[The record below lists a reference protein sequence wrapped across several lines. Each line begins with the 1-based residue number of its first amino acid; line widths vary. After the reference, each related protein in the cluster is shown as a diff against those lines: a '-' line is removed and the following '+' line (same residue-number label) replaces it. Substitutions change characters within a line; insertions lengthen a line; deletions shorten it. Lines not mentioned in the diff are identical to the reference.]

1 MQKVDLK
8 NGIFKG
14 KPMYLVAI
22 LVLAAALIL
31 SLLGAVTIGSVDLEV
46 GEVYRVI
53 LYKLF
58 GIGDPAVYGSGSMS
72 DIVWFVRLP
81 RLVLAIAIGCSLS
94 IAGVV
99 MQAIVKNPLAD
110 PYVLGISSGASLGA
124 TLAILLGVGAALG
137 NGYIGIMAFL
147 GAFGVSMG
155 VIFLANIGGRANS
168 VKLILAGTA
177 LSSIC
182 SAVSNFV
189 LFVKNNSSGAVNA
202 AVRWTMGSLAAAE
215 WETNGMLLVI
225 SALGVLFFWSQYR
238 TLNLMLLG
246 DESAITL
253 GTDLHRW
260 RILYLIVASLM
271 VGFAVYAAGV
281 IGFVGLVIPHVVRM
295 LFGTDHK
302 KLIPL
307 SALLGA
313 LFLLWAD
320 VLCRTLID
328 RAELQKCDVLT
339 ALHRMEGQKPFDV
352 IFMDPPYDQGL
363 ERQVMEYLTRSS
375 LADEY
380 TVIVIEASLETD
392 FSWLEAAGFHA
403 YKYKKYKTNQHV
415 FIQRNDA

>member
-22 LVLAAALIL
+22 VVLAAALIL

-328 RAELQKCDVLT
+328 RAELPIGVLT
-339 ALHRMEGQKPFDV
+339 SMIGAPVF
-352 IFMDPPYDQGL
+352 I
-363 ERQVMEYLTRSS
+363 YLMAR
-375 LADEY
+375 
-380 TVIVIEASLETD
+380 
-392 FSWLEAAGFHA
+392 
-403 YKYKKYKTNQHV
+403 KKYGFGGKV
-415 FIQRNDA
+415 S

>member
-22 LVLAAALIL
+22 VVLAAALIL

-328 RAELQKCDVLT
+328 RAELPIGVLT
-339 ALHRMEGQKPFDV
+339 SMNGAPVF
-352 IFMDPPYDQGL
+352 I
-363 ERQVMEYLTRSS
+363 YLMAR
-375 LADEY
+375 
-380 TVIVIEASLETD
+380 
-392 FSWLEAAGFHA
+392 
-403 YKYKKYKTNQHV
+403 KKYGFGGKES
-415 FIQRNDA
+415 

>member
-22 LVLAAALIL
+22 VVLAAALIL

-260 RILYLIVASLM
+260 RILYLIGASLM

-328 RAELQKCDVLT
+328 RAELPIGVLT
-339 ALHRMEGQKPFDV
+339 SMIGAPVF
-352 IFMDPPYDQGL
+352 I
-363 ERQVMEYLTRSS
+363 YLMAR
-375 LADEY
+375 
-380 TVIVIEASLETD
+380 
-392 FSWLEAAGFHA
+392 
-403 YKYKKYKTNQHV
+403 KKYGFGGKES
-415 FIQRNDA
+415 

>member
-328 RAELQKCDVLT
+328 RAE
-339 ALHRMEGQKPFDV
+339 
-352 IFMDPPYDQGL
+352 
-363 ERQVMEYLTRSS
+363 
-375 LADEY
+375 
-380 TVIVIEASLETD
+380 
-392 FSWLEAAGFHA
+392 
-403 YKYKKYKTNQHV
+403 
-415 FIQRNDA
+415 

>member
-155 VIFLANIGGRANS
+155 VIFLANISGRANS

-328 RAELQKCDVLT
+328 RAELPIGVLT
-339 ALHRMEGQKPFDV
+339 SMIGAPVF
-352 IFMDPPYDQGL
+352 I
-363 ERQVMEYLTRSS
+363 YLMAR
-375 LADEY
+375 
-380 TVIVIEASLETD
+380 
-392 FSWLEAAGFHA
+392 
-403 YKYKKYKTNQHV
+403 KKYGFGGKES
-415 FIQRNDA
+415 

>member
-1 MQKVDLK
+1 MQKVDFK

-238 TLNLMLLG
+238 TLNLMLLRAQ
-246 DESAITL
+246 SSITL
-253 GTDLHRW
+253 RTDLRRW
-260 RILYLIVASLM
+260 RILYLI
-271 VGFAVYAAGV
+271 GG
-281 IGFVGLVIPHVVRM
+281 
-295 LFGTDHK
+295 
-302 KLIPL
+302 
-307 SALLGA
+307 
-313 LFLLWAD
+313 
-320 VLCRTLID
+320 
-328 RAELQKCDVLT
+328 
-339 ALHRMEGQKPFDV
+339 
-352 IFMDPPYDQGL
+352 
-363 ERQVMEYLTRSS
+363 
-375 LADEY
+375 
-380 TVIVIEASLETD
+380 
-392 FSWLEAAGFHA
+392 
-403 YKYKKYKTNQHV
+403 
-415 FIQRNDA
+415 

>member
-14 KPMYLVAI
+14 KPTYLVAI

-328 RAELQKCDVLT
+328 RAELPIGVLT
-339 ALHRMEGQKPFDV
+339 SMIGAPVF
-352 IFMDPPYDQGL
+352 I
-363 ERQVMEYLTRSS
+363 YLMAR
-375 LADEY
+375 
-380 TVIVIEASLETD
+380 
-392 FSWLEAAGFHA
+392 
-403 YKYKKYKTNQHV
+403 KKYGFGGKES
-415 FIQRNDA
+415 

>member
-22 LVLAAALIL
+22 VVLAAALIL

-46 GEVYRVI
+46 DEVYRVI

-328 RAELQKCDVLT
+328 RAELPIGVLT
-339 ALHRMEGQKPFDV
+339 SMIGAP
-352 IFMDPPYDQGL
+352 
-363 ERQVMEYLTRSS
+363 
-375 LADEY
+375 
-380 TVIVIEASLETD
+380 
-392 FSWLEAAGFHA
+392 
-403 YKYKKYKTNQHV
+403 V
-415 FIQRNDA
+415 FIYLMVKRKYGFGGKES